1 VAEGPWAAGG
11 LPAEAL
17 DLAAAGF
24 SALAEEAG
32 AVGVIPAPPLA
43 ALREKLAEH
52 VFNLV
57 VAGEFKRGKSSVING
72 LLGAELLPT
81 GVVPLTSVVTRLHY
95 GEAAGATVTFENG
108 AVQPVPIAEL
118 PDYVTERGNPK
129 NQKGVRD
136 VAVTFPAAW
145 LKGGIR
151 LVDTPGIGSVHAHN
165 TEVTY
170 QYLPQADAVIF
181 VASVDQP
188 VSRTELDFL
197 GEIRRY
203 AGKVFCL
210 LNKVDHLRPAELAES
225 AAFTT
230 ATLHQALGAQV
241 PVFPVSAR
249 LALEGRE
256 ADAPALLERSGFPE
270 FDATLRRF
278 LLEDGGA
285 VWLGSVR
292 AHLLRLLSEGRL
304 ACELELRALA
314 LPLEL
319 LDSKLQ
325 AFAAKKEETLQAKS
339 DFDALLQ
346 ADARR
351 LVKDRIEPDLAAFKR
366 ALLPR
371 LTAAVDR
378 WYEELR
384 LQRPEALHRGL
395 EQRLIREV
403 RDAYEGWRAEEDAA
417 VAAAFEQLCGRFWS
431 RIQQSLDELLR
442 YSAELFD
449 IPFSAI
455 DTGALWSDSKGFYY
469 KFWQEVSG
477 LMLMT
482 NSLVLRL
489 PARIAHP
496 LILRQARK
504 RAAELAEVQS
514 GRLRYDFEER
524 IKRSVQQ
531 FRKEMLDRIEAT
543 STGIEIAIDKG
554 RALRM
559 RGEDA
564 AAGRRAELEAALGQ
578 IASLEERCT
587 GAAGYPK

>member
-1 VAEGPWAAGG
+1 VADGHRPTDEPPAG
-11 LPAEAL
+11 AL
-17 DLAAAGF
+17 DLAAAAF
-24 SALAEEAG
+24 SSLVEEAG
-32 AVGVIPAPPLA
+32 AVGVIPARPLA

-52 VFNLV
+52 AFNLV
-57 VAGEFKRGKSSVING
+57 VAGEFKRGKSSVINA

-95 GEAAGATVTFENG
+95 GEVPGATVTFDNG
-108 AVQPVPIAEL
+108 TAQPVPIGEL

-129 NQKGVRD
+129 NQKGARD

-210 LNKVDHLRPAELAES
+210 LNKVDHLRPGELAES
-225 AAFTT
+225 AGFAT
-230 ATLHQALGAQV
+230 ATLHEALGASV

-249 LALEGRE
+249 LALEGRK
-256 ADAPALLERSGFPE
+256 ADARPLLERSGFAE
-270 FDATLRRF
+270 FDAALRRF

-285 VWLGSVR
+285 VWLESVR

-314 LPLEL
+314 SPLEL
-319 LDSKLQ
+319 LDAKLQ
-325 AFAAKKEETLQAKS
+325 AFAAKKAETLQAKA

-351 LVKDRIEPDLAAFKR
+351 LVKDRIEPDLAAFKQ

-371 LTAAVDR
+371 LAAAVDG
-378 WYEELR
+378 WYAELR
-384 LQRPEALHRGL
+384 PQPSLALHRGL
-395 EQRLIREV
+395 EQRLVREV

-417 VAAAFEQLCGRFWS
+417 VAAAFEHLCGRFWS

-442 YSAELFD
+442 YSAELFE

-455 DTGALWSDSKGFYY
+455 DTGALWSGSKGFYY

-482 NSLVLRL
+482 NSLMHRL

-496 LILRQARK
+496 LILRQAHK

-514 GRLRYDFEER
+514 GRLRYDFEQR
-524 IKRSVQQ
+524 MKRSVQQ

-543 STGIEIAIDKG
+543 SAGIETAIDKG
-554 RALRM
+554 RVLRT

-564 AAGRRAELEAALGQ
+564 AAGRRAELEAALVQ
-578 IASLEERCT
+578 IASLEERCM
-587 GAAGYPK
+587 GAAGYPE